1 MTLSS
6 FRIAP
11 RIGHLNRI
19 KRVIGYLS
27 RFRSGGIH
35 IRTDKPDLSKY
46 KTLEYDWNNSPYAGA
61 REEVPHN
68 VPVPKGK
75 SVKMWS
81 FADANLMH
89 DALSGKAVTAI
100 LHLFNQTPIDWY
112 SKKQS
117 TVNTATYGAE
127 GNAARTAIEQQRSN
141 KLTLMYLGVPIDGP
155 ALLLGDNKTIVDNTT
170 TPHGKLH
177 KRHLMLSY
185 HYIRESIASGS
196 YKYAFVN
203 GKDNLSD
210 ILSKHWSYNDVW
222 PLLQSVLFLPKLKSR
237 SKEEPDTKNPQE

>member
-1 MTLSS
+1 MWTDSGFKICAFCLPSS
-6 FRIAP
+6 VCV
-11 RIGHLNRI
+11 L
-19 KRVIGYLS
+19 
-27 RFRSGGIH
+27 
-35 IRTDKPDLSKY
+35 
-46 KTLEYDWNNSPYAGA
+46 
-61 REEVPHN
+61 
-68 VPVPKGK
+68 
-75 SVKMWS
+75 
-81 FADANLMH
+81 
-89 DALSGKAVTAI
+89 I
-100 LHLFNQTPIDWY
+100 LHRSPFPLLLLGSEVGLHVKP
-112 SKKQS
+112 
-117 TVNTATYGAE
+117 
-127 GNAARTAIEQQRSN
+127 AIEQQRSN

-222 PLLQSVLFLPKLKSR
+222 PLL
-237 SKEEPDTKNPQE
+237 

>member
-1 MTLSS
+1 VQLGRFDISVHVMTLSS

-19 KRVIGYLS
+19 KRVICYLS
-27 RFRSGGIH
+27 RFRSGAIC

-46 KTLEYDWNNSPYAGA
+46 KTLDYDWSNSPYAGA
-61 REEVPHN
+61 REEIPCN
-68 VPVPKGK
+68 VPIPKGE

-100 LHLFNQTPIDWY
+100 LHFFNQTPIDWY
-112 SKKQS
+112 PKKQI
-117 TVNTATYGAE
+117 NTATYGAE
-127 GNAARTAIEQQRSN
+127 GDAARTAIEQQRS
-141 KLTLMYLGVPIDGP
+141 TLIYLEVPIDGP
-155 ALLLGDNKTIVDNTT
+155 ALPLGNNKTIVDNTSI
-170 TPHGKLH
+170 PHGKLH

-185 HYIRESIASGS
+185 HYVRESIASGS

-210 ILSKHWSYNDVW
+210 I
-222 PLLQSVLFLPKLKSR
+222 
-237 SKEEPDTKNPQE
+237 